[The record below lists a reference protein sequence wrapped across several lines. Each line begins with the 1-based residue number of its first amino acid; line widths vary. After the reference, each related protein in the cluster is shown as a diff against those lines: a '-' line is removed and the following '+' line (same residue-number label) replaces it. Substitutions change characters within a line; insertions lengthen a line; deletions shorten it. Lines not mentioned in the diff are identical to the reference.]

1 MKRRVTSGVRIFSIF
16 NYIFLSFIAFICLLP
31 LVNVLAVS
39 FSSSAPAAAGFVK
52 LLPVQPTLASYEY
65 ALHKQE
71 FIRSLLVSVER
82 VGLGVLINLVLTVCI
97 AYPLSRDR
105 KAFRMRGAYAWFFIV
120 TMMFNGG
127 LIPTYMIIRKLGML
141 DSIWALVL
149 PNAVPVFNVIL
160 LMNFFRGLPKEIE
173 EAAFIDGAG
182 HWTQI
187 LKIYLPLSMP
197 AIATVTLFMIV
208 GHWNGWFDGLIYMN
222 SPKNYPLQSYL
233 RTIIVEQ
240 EMTML
245 TSSELLQSMN
255 EISDRTLKAA
265 QVFLAVLPI
274 LAVYP
279 ILQRYFMKGLVIG
292 SVKG

>member
-1 MKRRVTSGVRIFSIF
+1 M
-16 NYIFLSFIAFICLLP
+16 
-31 LVNVLAVS
+31 
-39 FSSSAPAAAGFVK
+39 
-52 LLPVQPTLASYEY
+52 
-65 ALHKQE
+65 
-71 FIRSLLVSVER
+71 
-82 VGLGVLINLVLTVCI
+82 
-97 AYPLSRDR
+97 
-105 KAFRMRGAYAWFFIV
+105 
-120 TMMFNGG
+120 
-127 LIPTYMIIRKLGML
+127 
-141 DSIWALVL
+141 DSIWALIL

-187 LKIYLPLSMP
+187 LKIYLPLSTP
-197 AIATVTLFMIV
+197 AIATVTLFMTV

-245 TSSELLQSMN
+245 TSSEMLQSMN

-265 QVFLAVLPI
+265 QVFLAALPI

-279 ILQRYFMKGLVIG
+279 LLQRYFMKGLVIG
-292 SVKG
+292 SIKG

>member
-1 MKRRVTSGVRIFSIF
+1 VRRIVTGARVFSAV
-16 NYIFLSFIAFICLLP
+16 NYVFLSLVAFACLLP
-31 LVNVLAVS
+31 LLNVLAVS

-52 LLPVQPTLASYEY
+52 LWPVQPTLASYEY
-65 ALHKQE
+65 ALRKQE
-71 FIRSLLVSVER
+71 FLTSLLVSLKR
-82 VGLGVLINLVLTVCI
+82 VGIGVVVNLVLTVSI

-105 KAFRMRGAYAWFFIV
+105 KSFRWRSVYAWFFIV
-120 TMMFNGG
+120 TMWFQGG
-127 LIPTYMIIRKLGML
+127 LIPTYMVIRRMGLM
-141 DSIWALVL
+141 DSIWALIL

-187 LKIYLPLSMP
+187 LKIYLPLSTP
-197 AIATVTLFMIV
+197 AIATVTLFMTV

-245 TSSELLQSMN
+245 TSSEMLQSMN

-265 QVFLAVLPI
+265 QVFLAALPI

-279 ILQRYFMKGLVIG
+279 LLQRYFMKGLVIG
-292 SVKG
+292 SIKG